1 MLTMKYLWFNA
12 PTQFPIHGQW
22 WSNLAMHLSHIE
34 QCLDRTGFLIKHV
47 LQNMR
52 ESKHPLVP
60 FLRKMWHVIS
70 IDHLF
75 SRIWCKHT
83 TQIIFTIPFSA
94 PFSASCTIVRI
105 CTSAVATTIPG
116 SPFQAFKKLY
126 HSTTDNPRNVVVVKP
141 LTNGTI

>member
-1 MLTMKYLWFNA
+1 MKYLWFNA

-34 QCLDRTGFLIKHV
+34 QCLERTGFLIKHV
-47 LQNMR
+47 LQNTR

-60 FLRKMWHVIS
+60 FKEKCRMSFLLIIFFYNVNS
-70 IDHLF
+70 
-75 SRIWCKHT
+75 T

-126 HSTTDNPRNVVVVKP
+126 QSTTDNPRNVVVVKP